1 MLQVTDATG
10 PDDATAL
17 TAYVSILVQ
26 IGPKLPILRCP
37 DYLVN
42 LVGGGQPRTVD
53 IPRLCHAWLPTGLDP
68 ATVEYTV
75 VVGPGGTRASTS
87 SRAAP
92 ATARSPSRRPRR
104 PAATAR

>member
-10 PDDATAL
+10 PDDAAAL

-68 ATVEYTV
+68 ATVEYTSSWAQAV
-75 VVGPGGTRASTS
+75 PASTS
-87 SRAAP
+87 SKAAP
-92 ATARSPSRRPRR
+92 ATAR
-104 PAATAR
+104 